1 MTEYLPAV
9 PLLWAQ
15 EAAVHVAD
23 NGPPVAWMSLLGAMV
38 LAIPLVAIVLGLRHA
53 RYERE
58 VEHLERMK
66 ALELGRTLPGDAP
79 FWSPNRL
86 CAAMGLALPL
96 ALFVLSFAFS
106 RFMDRG
112 EEAAWVFGAATAIV
126 GMLCGTALAIFLP
139 RREAA
144 TAPSF
149 IKPTLDPDALDT
161 APRRGWP
168 EEHPVAGGRP

>member
-1 MTEYLPAV
+1 MPELLAPI
-9 PLLWAQ
+9 PPLWAQ
-15 EAAVHVAD
+15 AATVQIGSS
-23 NGPPVAWMSLLGAMV
+23 GPPVWMIFPLGVMV
-38 LAIPLVAIVLGLRHA
+38 LLIPLVAIVLGLRHA

-112 EEAAWVFGAATAIV
+112 EEAAWVFGSATAIV

-144 TAPSF
+144 TAASF
-149 IKPTLDPDALDT
+149 KPTLDPDALDT
-161 APRRGWP
+161 ASRRGWP